1 MNLSFKIIA
10 ALPDLRNAQLTTQ
23 DRLKV
28 ASLRSLHRVAIE
40 LYNSIVV
47 ISSYPL
53 VAASSV
59 DFTLDKPKIESLGK
73 YLQAPIRVS
82 LDTEIKNAKEL
93 CDSLGRFL
101 KEKLEFLETRVICLY
116 QGQQISGEDV
126 FFDAVSEHFP
136 FTALSERLS
145 QFMVTLHTFNP
156 QVDQE
161 VRDPIVFNYTE
172 LNHLLRGN
180 LSFDTFYN
188 GLSKIGEFEAKDFE
202 TLKVFSKAAVI
213 EGRNLLPFLSG
224 FLTQYFERF
233 RHAIGLDE
241 SHLKLLLEI
250 LDRKFKGD
258 VLSGDS
264 NHFDEL
270 INMIP
275 EGNNEFFVLKGVD
288 LLLFHY
294 HQALKMDVSELVDK
308 PIIEDLRQF
317 KNALEGIGKELDL
330 FILQLRS
337 YSAPFNVVT
346 DIKSLLT
353 KKDIKG
359 IFQCLFNALAEVGK
373 TKDEKEFYDQLSRWI
388 RSKTPIFLL
397 GCDTAQEAEHKV
409 CERLRG
415 VFTHLDE
422 VLNSEEGL
430 VFKDHSTVVQNV
442 LRAKECFSEGNFFE
456 SLMILSALG
465 SSRKE
470 VVYDNFEL
478 SSFEMRL
485 KTFVKPI
492 LEIYQWIKSLESMT
506 KGETDTW
513 GSGWSQLV
521 RWAGFSAQRDYFET
535 WDASIDIRQHHLTEL
550 RSELADIRESLGDED
565 YYKALKL
572 SRQISQVKL
581 VEFQLASKN
590 PNTLSF
596 EDLATLTHLVNTD
609 DVLHAKRGLKVED
622 ITKVDDVLE
631 LILYFKLVGPARV
644 VEVLE
649 NEMTCRIQQV
659 NRHRDTFLKDTEK
672 QRSGTAF
679 NRMAYRFAQV
689 CRVGVR
695 GNFGLAYASAS
706 GRIAGCLG
714 SSNPQVRGNIDTV
727 VSVMTSAGAIMV
739 WPWMPIIAGMVS
751 SNSDFVAES
760 ISDALRDRH
769 FFRAAQAVDW
779 CASPVVSMLSSGTM
793 GFLEYGSWQMAA
805 NSATR
810 VPAYLLMVRGLNDAT
825 SRSLGYVESDTARYL
840 GALVGS
846 FGVSYGVNTV
856 VDYVPGM
863 SLLQFE
869 TPEWVL
875 KIAHQKQLFEDH
887 HCAEFGFWH
896 FKLSPL
902 RQAFLRENNK
912 LYRSLS
918 LKFHPDQTKE
928 RSSSEF
934 ERLATC
940 KVSFK

>member
-10 ALPDLRNAQLTTQ
+10 ALPDLGNAQLTTQ

-47 ISSYPL
+47 ISCYPL
-53 VAASSV
+53 VAASSI
-59 DFTLDKPKIESLGK
+59 DFTLDKPKIENLGK
-73 YLQAPIRVS
+73 YLQAPVTS
-82 LDTEIKNAKEL
+82 YLDTEIRNAKEL
-93 CDSLGRFL
+93 CHSLGRFL
-101 KEKLEFLETRVICLY
+101 KGKLEFLETRVTCLY
-116 QGQQISGEDV
+116 QGQQVSGEDV

-145 QFMVTLHTFNP
+145 QFMLTVDTLDR
-156 QVDQE
+156 QVDH
-161 VRDPIVFNYTE
+161 VRRAPIEFDYTE
-172 LNHLLRGN
+172 LNPLLRGN
-180 LSFDTFYN
+180 FSFDTFYN
-188 GLSKIGEFEAKDFE
+188 GLSKIGEFDLNDFE
-202 TLKVFSKAAVI
+202 TLKEFSKVAVI
-213 EGRNLLPFLSG
+213 EGRNLLPLVSD

-233 RHAIGLDE
+233 THDIGLDNTR
-241 SHLKLLLEI
+241 LNLLLDI

-258 VLSGDS
+258 VLEGDR
-264 NHFDEL
+264 NRFDEL

-330 FILQLRS
+330 FILELRS

-359 IFQCLFNALAEVGK
+359 IFKCLFNVLAEVGK
-373 TKDEKEFYDQLSRWI
+373 TKDEKAFYDQLSRWI
-388 RSKTPIFLL
+388 RSKTPGFLL
-397 GCDTAQEAEHKV
+397 VCDTEEEAEQNV
-409 CERLRG
+409 CERLKD
-415 VFTHLDE
+415 VFNNLE
-422 VLNSEEGL
+422 KVLKSDEGL
-430 VFKDHSTVVQNV
+430 IFKDHSTVVQNI
-442 LRAKECFSEGNFFE
+442 LRAKECFSDGHLFE

-478 SSFEMRL
+478 SSFEMRVKL
-485 KTFVKPI
+485 FVKPI
-492 LEIYQWIKSLESMT
+492 LEIYEWINSLESMT
-506 KGETDTW
+506 KRETDTW
-513 GSGWSQLV
+513 GAGWAQLV
-521 RWAGFSAQRDYFET
+521 RWAGFSAPRDYFET
-535 WDASIDIRQHHLTEL
+535 WDASIDIRQHHLREL
-550 RSELADIRESLGDED
+550 RSELANIREVLGDVD
-565 YYKALKL
+565 YFKALKL

-590 PNTLSF
+590 TNTLSF

-631 LILYFKLVGPARV
+631 LILYFKLVGPDRV

-695 GNFGLAYASAS
+695 GNFGLAYASAA

-714 SSNPQVRGNIDTV
+714 SSNPQGRGNIDTV

-760 ISDALRDRH
+760 VSDALRDRH

-810 VPAYLLMVRGLNDAT
+810 VPACLVMVRVLNDAT

-840 GALVGS
+840 GALAGS

-887 HCAEFGFWH
+887 HCAEFGFWD
-896 FKLSPL
+896 FKLSLL
-902 RQAFLRENNK
+902 RDAFLSKNLK
-912 LYRSLS
+912 LYRYLS
-918 LKFHPDQTKE
+918 LKHHPDRTRE
-928 RSSSEF
+928 SSSPEF
-934 ERLATC
+934 ERLAKC
-940 KVSFK
+940 KESFK